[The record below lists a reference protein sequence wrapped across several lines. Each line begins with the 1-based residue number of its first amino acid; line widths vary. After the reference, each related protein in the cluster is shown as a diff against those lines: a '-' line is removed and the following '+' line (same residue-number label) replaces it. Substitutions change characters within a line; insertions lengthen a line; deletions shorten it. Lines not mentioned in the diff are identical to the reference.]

1 MNYIKNKKF
10 GSLSD
15 FDINE
20 NNFKDFFCSDI
31 DKLQIETKIK
41 ICIMLI
47 EFMSDFFEYEMSNND
62 CCDEDLKKFTEELV
76 ENRFK

>member
-31 DKLQIETKIK
+31 DKLQIETQIK

-47 EFMSDFFEYEMSNND
+47 EFMIDFFEYEMSNND
-62 CCDEDLKKFTEELV
+62 CCHEDLKKFTEEWV